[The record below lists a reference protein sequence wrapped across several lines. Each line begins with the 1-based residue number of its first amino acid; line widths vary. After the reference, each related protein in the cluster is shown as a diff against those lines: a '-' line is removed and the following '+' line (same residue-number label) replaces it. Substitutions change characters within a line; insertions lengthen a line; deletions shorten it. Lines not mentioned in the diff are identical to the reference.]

1 MFSIL
6 RFVLYFVLIGIQVPV
21 FSLEPSQE
29 PSHEPREEQKLIHYT
44 LYYPP
49 YWDNTESP
57 ITGLHAKL
65 SNRLYAQA
73 GLDVDMESVPYA
85 RIHQRL
91 FPDNVAIAA
100 YGSNPLTDDQFLFP
114 IPQTTIELKIY
125 GMHAEPVD
133 RLDQL
138 VGKDIVI
145 KRGFPLGGYEVIRV
159 EKTYNTASTNTVE
172 QAIRMLLLKRVDY
185 VITLNDPF
193 QKDVKKIDLGGKK
206 IWSRTL
212 EKLDGWPIAIVKSH
226 PRAKELNERIK
237 RAYNELREAGII
249 TYKDQRLLLTEDL

>member
-6 RFVLYFVLIGIQVPV
+6 RFVLYFVLIGTQVPV
-21 FSLEPSQE
+21 FSLEPSQG
-29 PSHEPREEQKLIHYT
+29 SREEQKLIHYT

-49 YWDNTESP
+49 YWDSTESP
-57 ITGLHAKL
+57 ITGLHARL

-73 GLDVDMESVPYA
+73 GLDIDMESVPYA

-91 FPDNVAIAA
+91 FPDNLAIAA
-100 YGSNPLTDDQFLFP
+100 YGANPLTDDQFLFP

-125 GMHAEPVD
+125 GIHAEPVD

-138 VGKDIVI
+138 VGKDIAI

-159 EKTYNTASTNTVE
+159 EKKYNTASTNTVD

-193 QKDVKKIDLGGKK
+193 QKDVKNIDLGGKK

-237 RAYNELREAGII
+237 RAYNELREAGVI

>member
-1 MFSIL
+1 MFYIKRFML
-6 RFVLYFVLIGIQVPV
+6 LFVLMGIYFPV
-21 FSLEPSQE
+21 FSQQPNEASNLEQG
-29 PSHEPREEQKLIHYT
+29 LIHYT

-49 YWDNTESP
+49 YWDSTESP

-73 GLDVDMESVPYA
+73 GLNIGMESVPYA

-100 YGSNPLTDDQFLFP
+100 YGANPLTDDQFLFP

-125 GMHAEPVD
+125 GIHSKPEKN
-133 RLDQL
+133 LDKL
-138 VGKDIVI
+138 VGEDIAI
-145 KRGFPLGGYEVIRV
+145 KRGFPLGGYEVIRE
-159 EKTYNTASTNTVE
+159 EKKYNTASTNTVE
-172 QAIRMLLLKRVDY
+172 QAIRMLLLERVDY
-185 VITLNDPF
+185 IITLDDPF
-193 QKDVKKIDLGGKK
+193 QKDVKNIDLKGKK

-226 PRAKELNERIK
+226 PQAKELHQKIK
-237 RAYNELREAGII
+237 RAYEELREAGVI
-249 TYKDQRLLLTEDL
+249 TYKNQRLLLTEDL